1 MQRAKEGKKEPDQ
14 GIERGQVS
22 WCKVNKRSVEREET
36 GEATEAR
43 PQGSQK
49 VRLGFYSKCNGK
61 SLKGFKQ
68 GNNMI

>member
-22 WCKVNKRSVEREET
+22 WCKVNKRSVEREEP

-43 PQGSQK
+43 PQGSPK
-49 VRLGFYSKCNGK
+49 VRLGFYS
-61 SLKGFKQ
+61 
-68 GNNMI
+68 